1 MSRTEQEEKLE
12 AIFGA
17 LETAFKKLDK
27 VKDDAKRQA
36 ALKDI
41 TSKLRDAKA

>member
-12 AIFGA
+12 VIFSG
-17 LETAFKKLDK
+17 LESAFKKIDK
-27 VKDDAKRQA
+27 IKDDVKRQA